1 MISLVWLKAP
11 ALGAGDREF
20 ESHLT
25 DHIRRYS
32 MSCVIT
38 DEDGQTWRED
48 KCVIIDEDGQTWRLH
63 TLNFCTKTNT
73 LYFIYKQVQQ
83 LPNTR

>member
-1 MISLVWLKAP
+1 
-11 ALGAGDREF
+11 
-20 ESHLT
+20 
-25 DHIRRYS
+25 

-38 DEDGQTWRED
+38 
-48 KCVIIDEDGQTWRLH
+48 DEDGQTWRLH

-73 LYFIYKQVQQ
+73 LYLIYKQVQQ